1 MISTVRLKT
10 VHRQEQNNR
19 KFVCVMNDLAKTQ
32 QDLYEGYIEKEKHEA
47 EQESDKSIVVT
58 RRNIVRQRVLKKCMK
73 SKREDVA
80 NSNATNIYGRYHGV
94 PVEQIAG
101 QIDTFLEKNHPKIR
115 RRQKIDDLFQEAYSK
130 GAILDNAT
138 IHNKVQDYFERPL
151 VEVQEVEKF
160 ENGKV
165 KTKSKKPTFPALS
178 NSFYTGNFH
187 NSRNPP
193 TKQSFQKQSESTEDL
208 QRKLFVKRKVSK
220 FLNEDVPDNVSV
232 HSETTAANICMLHNK
247 QPRPLTLPPI
257 KIGTDSVVPHRIPK
271 QKPDCIAELIAR
283 IHKAKDSREKK
294 KKIHTEKREKRLQ
307 HERVYG
313 IGNTMLD
320 ANCVESSYGSIGRD
334 KRVHGKVD
342 SSDGSIDHDKIV
354 HGYNNSTLD
363 ANCWHVESS
372 NGSIGDLDDNAWR
385 RDEKATINSKLATD
399 DKERNKKKNRIQL
412 PALHIRSSQKKM

>member
-10 VHRQEQNNR
+10 VHRQEQTNR

-32 QDLYEGYIEKEKHEA
+32 HDLYEGYIEREKHEA
-47 EQESDKSIVVT
+47 EQKSDKSIVVT
-58 RRNIVRQRVLKKCMK
+58 RRNIVRQRVLKTCMK
-73 SKREDVA
+73 SKREDVE
-80 NSNATNIYGRYHGV
+80 NSNATNMYGRYHGV

-115 RRQKIDDLFQEAYSK
+115 RKQKIDDLFQEAYSN
-130 GAILDNAT
+130 GTILDNAT
-138 IHNKVQDYFERPL
+138 MHNKVQDYFERPL
-151 VEVQEVEKF
+151 VEVQEVKKV
-160 ENGKV
+160 ENCKV
-165 KTKSKKPTFPALS
+165 KTKTKKSIFPALS

-187 NSRNPP
+187 NSRNSP
-193 TKQSFQKQSESTEDL
+193 TKLSIQKKSECTEDA
-208 QRKLFVKRKVSK
+208 QRKLFVRRKVSK
-220 FLNEDVPDNVSV
+220 FLNEDVPDDVSV
-232 HSETTAANICMLHNK
+232 HSETIANNCMIHSK

-257 KIGTDSVVPHRIPK
+257 KIGTDSTVPHRIPK

-294 KKIHTEKREKRLQ
+294 QKIHKEKREKRLQ

-320 ANCVESSYGSIGRD
+320 VNLVECSEGSVGRD
-334 KRVHGKVD
+334 KSVHGK
-342 SSDGSIDHDKIV
+342 I
-354 HGYNNSTLD
+354 NSTFD

-385 RDEKATINSKLATD
+385 RDEKAHINAGLVTD
-399 DKERNKKKNRIQL
+399 DKERNEKKNGIQL
-412 PALHIRSSQKKM
+412 PALHIRSSKKKM